1 MEENKTQDRK
11 EVSEDPLENN
21 RLGEDEARDEVE
33 DFKKLYEESFKA
45 IEEGDIL
52 HGLVMAVDSEYV
64 TVDIGYK
71 SEGQIPISEFRDQD
85 GNVEVKVGD
94 SIDVLLERK
103 EVDESLVTLSKE
115 KADKLKAWRS
125 VSQAVREGEIV
136 DGTITSRIKGGL
148 TVDIGINAFLPGSQV
163 DIRPV
168 RNLDRFIGKQFRF
181 KVIKFNKKRSNI
193 VLSRRVLLE
202 DERTVLREE
211 TLKHL
216 TEGEILEGVVK
227 NITDYGAFVDLG
239 GIDGLLHITDISWRR
254 ISHPSEKLSVGER
267 ITVKVLNFDRE
278 RERVSLGLKQI
289 SPDPWDE
296 VNEKHP
302 IGSQVKGRVV
312 NITDYGAFV
321 ELGEGVEGLV
331 HISEMSWTKK
341 VKHPSQVVDVGDII
355 GAVVLDVDVRKKR
368 ISLGMRQVEPNPW
381 LVIEEKYPVGTKVT
395 GKVMAVTDF
404 GVFVGF
410 DEGIDGLIHISEM
423 SWTKKIKDPTELY
436 KKGDEVEAVVLNI
449 DRKNERFSLGIKQ
462 LTPDPWEE
470 IPNRYH
476 IGDRVEGKITNITDF
491 GVFIQLEDGI
501 EGLIHVSELSKE
513 KVENPSDVVKV
524 EETVSAMVINIDLQE
539 RKIGLSVRSLNE
551 KDEKDEIER
560 YMVGQK
566 SGTPSLGHLIQE
578 EIEKKAEQ
586 EGQDKGEKSEGST
599 VDVAETP
606 SDQETQEEMEKKAK
620 KEGPDKGKEAEEPT
634 VDVAE
639 TPSGQETQPLMW
651 PKHLPIRRP
660 RRKPKVYHPA
670 SDCRYTEGAMREMKS

>member
-1 MEENKTQDRK
+1 MEENKTQDMK
-11 EVSEDPLENN
+11 GVSEDPVENN
-21 RLGEDEARDEVE
+21 GLGERETGGEID
-33 DFKKLYEESFKA
+33 DFKELYEASFKT

-52 HGLVMAVDSEYV
+52 NGIVMAVDSEYV
-64 TVDIGYK
+64 TIDIGYK
-71 SEGQIPISEFRDQD
+71 SEGQIAISEFRDKD
-85 GNVEVKVGD
+85 GNVGVKVGD
-94 SIDVLLERK
+94 EIDVLLERK
-103 EVDESLVTLSKE
+103 EVDDSLITLSKE

-125 VSQAVREGEIV
+125 VSKAFREGAIV

-168 RNLDRFIGKQFRF
+168 RNLDKFIGRRFKF
-181 KVIKFNKKRSNI
+181 KVIKFNKRRSNI

-202 DERTVLREE
+202 EERKALREE

-216 TEGEILEGVVK
+216 SEGEILEGVVK

-239 GIDGLLHITDISWRR
+239 GIDGLLHITDIAWGR
-254 ISHPSEKLSVGER
+254 INHPTDKLSIGEK

-289 SPDPWDE
+289 SPDPWEE

-312 NITDYGAFV
+312 SITDYGAFV

-341 VKHPSQVVDVGDII
+341 VKHPSQVVNVGDII
-355 GAVVLDVDVRKKR
+355 DAVVLDVNVPKKR

-381 LVIEEKYPVGTKVT
+381 TVIEEKYPLGTRVK
-395 GKVMAVTDF
+395 GKVKTITDF

-423 SWTKKIKDPTELY
+423 SWTKKIKDPAEIY
-436 KKGDEVEAVVLNI
+436 KKGQEVEGVVLNI
-449 DRKNERFSLGIKQ
+449 DRENERFSLGVKQ
-462 LTPDPWEE
+462 LTADPWEE
-470 IPNRYH
+470 IPKRYH
-476 IGDRVEGKITNITDF
+476 VGDRVEGKITNITDF

-524 EETVSAMVINIDLQE
+524 GEAVSAIVINIDPQE
-539 RKIGLSVRSLNE
+539 RKIGLSVRSLKE
-551 KDEKDEIER
+551 KNEKDEIER
-560 YMVGQK
+560 FMTGQK
-566 SGTPSLGHLIQE
+566 SGTPSLGRLIQE
-578 EIEKKAEQ
+578 EMEKRVKKG
-586 EGQDKGEKSEGST
+586 GQDKGEVEESA

-620 KEGPDKGKEAEEPT
+620 EEGQDKGEAEESA
-634 VDVAE
+634 VDVDE
-639 TPSGQETQPLMW
+639 TPSDQKTQEE
-651 PKHLPIRRP
+651 
-660 RRKPKVYHPA
+660 A
-670 SDCRYTEGAMREMKS
+670 

>member
-1 MEENKTQDRK
+1 MEENKTRDMK
-11 EVSEDPLENN
+11 GISEDPTGDN
-21 RLGEDEARDEVE
+21 RGGEGEAEDKGE
-33 DFKKLYEESFKA
+33 DFKKLYESSFKT

-52 HGLVMAVDSEYV
+52 NGIVVAVDSEYV

-71 SEGQIPISEFRDQD
+71 SEGQIAISEFRDND
-85 GNVEVKVGD
+85 GNVQVNAGD
-94 SIDVLLERK
+94 RIDVLLERK
-103 EVDESLVTLSKE
+103 EVDDSLITLSKE

-125 VSQAVREGEIV
+125 VSKAFREGEIV

-163 DIRPV
+163 DIRPS
-168 RNLDRFIGKQFRF
+168 RNLDRFIGKRFKF

-202 DERTVLREE
+202 EERKTLREE

-216 TEGEILEGVVK
+216 REGEILEGVVK

-254 ISHPSEKLSVGER
+254 INHPSEKLSIGER

-289 SPDPWDE
+289 SPDPWEE

-312 NITDYGAFV
+312 SITDYGAFV

-341 VKHPSQVVDVGDII
+341 VKHPSQVVNVGDII
-355 GAVVLDVDVRKKR
+355 DAVVLDVDVPKKR
-368 ISLGMRQVEPNPW
+368 ISLGIRQVEPNPW
-381 LVIEEKYPVGTKVT
+381 SVIEEKYPLGTRVRGTVKT
-395 GKVMAVTDF
+395 VTDF

-410 DEGIDGLIHISEM
+410 DEGIDGLIHVSEM
-423 SWTKKIKDPTELY
+423 SWTKRVKDPAEIY
-436 KKGDEVEAVVLNI
+436 KKGQEVEAVVLNI
-449 DRKNERFSLGIKQ
+449 DRKNERFSLGVKQ
-462 LTPDPWEE
+462 LTADPWEE
-470 IPNRYH
+470 IPKRYH
-476 IGDRVEGKITNITDF
+476 IGDRVEGAVTNITDF

-513 KVENPSDVVKV
+513 KVENASDVVKV
-524 EETVSAMVINIDLQE
+524 GETVSAMVINIDLQE
-539 RKIGLSVRSLNE
+539 RKIGLSVRSLKE

-560 YMVGQK
+560 YMAGQK
-566 SGTPSLGHLIQE
+566 SGTPSLGRLIQE
-578 EIEKKAEQ
+578 EMKKKSKKE
-586 EGQDKGEKSEGST
+586 EG
-599 VDVAETP
+599 
-606 SDQETQEEMEKKAK
+606 DQEKEAKREEEDQEKEAKREEEDQEKEAK
-620 KEGPDKGKEAEEPT
+620 REEEDQEKEGGQKR
-634 VDVAE
+634 
-639 TPSGQETQPLMW
+639 SGRSGEGGQ
-651 PKHLPIRRP
+651 KRRG
-660 RRKPKVYHPA
+660 R
-670 SDCRYTEGAMREMKS
+670 SGEGGRGVGR

>member
-1 MEENKTQDRK
+1 MKGVTEDSTADERVVEEET
-11 EVSEDPLENN
+11 
-21 RLGEDEARDEVE
+21 RDGVE
-33 DFKKLYEESFKA
+33 DFTQLYEASFKT

-52 HGLVMAVDSEYV
+52 NGIVVAVDSEYV

-71 SEGQIPISEFRDQD
+71 SEGQIPISEFKDKD
-85 GNVEVKVGD
+85 GVVAVKLGD
-94 SIDVLLERK
+94 RVDVLLERK
-103 EVDESLVTLSKE
+103 EVDDSLITLSKE
-115 KADKLKAWRS
+115 KADKLMAWRS
-125 VSQAVREGEIV
+125 VSKAFREGEIV

-168 RNLDRFIGKQFRF
+168 RNLDKFIGKRFKF

-193 VLSRRVLLE
+193 VLSRRVLVE
-202 DERTVLREE
+202 EERKVLREK

-216 TEGEILEGVVK
+216 REGEILEGVVK

-239 GIDGLLHITDISWRR
+239 GIDGLLHITDISWGR
-254 ISHPSEKLSVGER
+254 ISHPTEKLSIGEK
-267 ITVKVLNFDRE
+267 ITVKVLNFDKE

-289 SPDPWDE
+289 SPDPWEE

-302 IGSQVKGRVV
+302 VGSQLKGRVV
-312 NITDYGAFV
+312 SITDYGAFV

-341 VKHPSQVVDVGDII
+341 VKHPSQVVGVGDII
-355 GAVVLDVDVRKKR
+355 DAVVLDVDVPKKR

-381 LVIEEKYPVGTKVT
+381 SVIEEKYPLGTRVR
-395 GKVMAVTDF
+395 GKVKTITDF

-423 SWTKKIKDPTELY
+423 SWTKKVKDPGEIY
-436 KKGDEVEAVVLNI
+436 KKGQEVEAVVLNI
-449 DRKNERFSLGIKQ
+449 DRENERFSLGVKQ
-462 LTPDPWEE
+462 LSADPWEE
-470 IPNRYH
+470 IPKRYH

-491 GVFIQLEDGI
+491 GVFIELEDGI

-524 EETVSAMVINIDLQE
+524 GETISAIVINIDPQD
-539 RKIGLSVRSLNE
+539 RKIGLSVRSLKE

-560 YMVGQK
+560 YMAGQK
-566 SGTPSLGHLIQE
+566 SGAPSLGRLIQE
-578 EIEKKAEQ
+578 EMEKKAQQ
-586 EGQDKGEKSEGST
+586 EGQEKGTKVERST

-606 SDQETQEEMEKKAK
+606 SDQDTQEEA
-620 KEGPDKGKEAEEPT
+620 
-634 VDVAE
+634 
-639 TPSGQETQPLMW
+639 
-651 PKHLPIRRP
+651 
-660 RRKPKVYHPA
+660 
-670 SDCRYTEGAMREMKS
+670 